1 MSCSPQFVRGCMP
14 KLNVLCRKFREGHRR
29 KELMGRFCSDCY
41 ISWAN
46 LLLFFLLGKTN
57 SYHSNSFS
65 LPIVPYTFL
74 SHLVMSSSC
83 SSGLN
88 FDGQIVSNRGLFQ
101 SHCQSFSMEF
111 SKNTH
116 SRSVPRLKRNMGRIL
131 KNTP

>member
-1 MSCSPQFVRGCMP
+1 
-14 KLNVLCRKFREGHRR
+14 
-29 KELMGRFCSDCY
+29 MGRFCFVTVMFLGPTCCC
-41 ISWAN
+41 
-46 LLLFFLLGKTN
+46 FFLLGKTN

-88 FDGQIVSNRGLFQ
+88 FDGQIVSNRGQFQ
-101 SHCQSFSMEF
+101 SHCQNFSMEF

-116 SRSVPRLKRNMGRIL
+116 SRNVPRLKQKHMEDLEEHSLSLCSICCAALPVQGTFL
-131 KNTP
+131 G